1 MSISLNPEL
10 HKINRL
16 SQKLLFEQILSKKIK
31 KRSVVFQN
39 QYSKFSFIDYFNFLA
54 KKIIF
59 LSHIGISKKLFF
71 DFIVVDLNNF
81 IFKRSAIDFFFLNL
95 TGINFELYENI
106 LRNVKYSL
114 NSSGI
119 VTFLYSNDMH
129 TYGTNKNCLS
139 FEQWSEDF
147 FSHKLKL
154 LGFNNQVIELERVDK
169 HEFVICHCWSSLE
182 KNDYK
187 PIVFK

>member
-1 MSISLNPEL
+1 VSISLNPEL

-95 TGINFELYENI
+95 TGINFDLYENI
-106 LRNVKYSL
+106 LRNVKYAL
-114 NSSGI
+114 NSTGI
-119 VTFLYSNDMH
+119 VTFLYSIDMH
-129 TYGTNKNCLS
+129 IHGTRDNCLS

-147 FSHKLKL
+147 FSNKLKS
-154 LGFNNQVIELERVDK
+154 LGFDNQVIELEK
-169 HEFVICHCWSSLE
+169 IAKYQFVICHCWNSRE
-182 KNDYK
+182 ENDFK
-187 PIVFK
+187 PIIFK